1 MGFHRNPQ
9 SCFFNNLGTEK
20 KLKKIVLKLAYSHRK
35 NNSIRGCFEEEL
47 HHRSRISKG
56 LPLKEDCSQKKG
68 PKSLLSYSRILLP
81 TKIRNIFYVKQHQNG
96 KRGFQTSFSQSSSAT
111 IKDPKRGCFEEELYH
126 QK

>member
-1 MGFHRNPQ
+1 MIFKLTYSRR
-9 SCFFNNLGTEK
+9 K
-20 KLKKIVLKLAYSHRK
+20 K
-35 NNSIRGCFEEEL
+35 NSNRGCFEEDL

-68 PKSLLSYSRILLP
+68 PKSLFSYSRILLP
-81 TKIRNIFYVKQHQNG
+81 TKIQNIFYLKQHQNG

-111 IKDPKRGCFEEELYH
+111 IKDPKRGCFEEELYN